1 VEPLVVRISS
11 STEWLGKRNERSRE
25 TLSFE
30 TRAERDLMLVL
41 HRPIEPTAQ
50 SGHPSTAREC
60 PLLGGI
66 CLQNAGDCG
75 GWAGLEFL
83 SFSFF
88 SRSEAEP
95 PAPQLDRAC

>member
-66 CLQNAGDCG
+66 CCKTRAIVA
-75 GWAGLEFL
+75 AGLVL
-83 SFSFF
+83 SFCHSPSF
-88 SRSEAEP
+88 REAKQNHLHP
-95 PAPQLDRAC
+95 S